1 MERVEEK
8 LFVAIYVG
16 EKNRWQEKS
25 RTLVGVLVEGEK
37 RMGLVWCT
45 WRTFIMYRC
54 IWSHVREK
62 SEIGSGRGPGA
73 RRQATQKIK
82 GQPHKVREYGYP
94 DEQG

>member
-45 WRTFIMYRC
+45 WRTFIMCLDRQ
-54 IWSHVREK
+54 
-62 SEIGSGRGPGA
+62 GRKVLNWVGGA
-73 RRQATQKIK
+73 RRQART
-82 GQPHKVREYGYP
+82 
-94 DEQG
+94 

>member
-25 RTLVGVLVEGEK
+25 RTLVGVGRRGKENGTGVVHVAYFYNVSDRLGAEK
-37 RMGLVWCT
+37 MD
-45 WRTFIMYRC
+45 
-54 IWSHVREK
+54 WS
-62 SEIGSGRGPGA
+62 GA
-73 RRQATQKIK
+73 RRQAPGHTKDQ

>member
-45 WRTFIMYRC
+45 WRTFIMYR
-54 IWSHVREK
+54 SRQVNK
-62 SEIGSGRGPGA
+62 AGLGA
-73 RRQATQKIK
+73 RRQAPGHTKDQ
-82 GQPHKVREYGYP
+82 GTQPHKVREYGYP